1 MVTIETSWPLDV
13 IFVGEHVVSLAGE
26 GHVPLVEVVLEPV
39 VLGARATD
47 VENRLPVR
55 WRVVRVPLQLKIVF
69 AVRLRRLDAVRPCST
84 SEGPECGEDN
94 SHSQGSGMV
103 ERDQV
108 LLA

>member
-1 MVTIETSWPLDV
+1 MTLGLKHFNVKTLVTIETSWPLDV

-47 VENRLPVR
+47 VENRLSVR

-69 AVRLRRLDAVRPCST
+69 AVTTDI
-84 SEGPECGEDN
+84 N
-94 SHSQGSGMV
+94 F
-103 ERDQV
+103 
-108 LLA
+108 